1 MQLYVNTST
10 VLYMLCIFY
19 LKTRILNSDSTGSMG
34 DRLGSH

>member
-10 VLYMLCIFY
+10 VFYMLCIFY
-19 LKTRILNSDSTGSMG
+19 LNTRILNLDSICIMG